1 MAILMNADIDVPQLL
16 GQTVGEHLRF
26 DDADPGRGELPLD

>member
-1 MAILMNADIDVPQLL
+1 MNAGIDLPPLS

-26 DDADPGRGELPLD
+26 DVTDPGRGELPFD

>member
-1 MAILMNADIDVPQLL
+1 MNADIDLPQLP

-26 DDADPGRGELPLD
+26 NDTDPGRSELPLD